1 MKQGFV
7 RWVKNVAVLGSAALC
22 LWCAAGEFQSWA
34 RREGDDALLFAAG
47 MKAQAASSQ
56 VASPAPTATPAPDYL
71 LPDDG
76 VVSLAAAQEPQ
87 ASVTPDPSRSYAPV
101 EEIQL
106 SGGAQVGN
114 FYVKDS
120 TGSGTDLNAALQEE
134 PSVHLKQDGSV
145 EILIY
150 HTHTSEAY
158 SQSYTGFYYTDME
171 TRTTNQ
177 EQSVVAA
184 GEALKQAL
192 EAAGFGVIHDTTVND
207 TLYNGSYD
215 RSWEV
220 LQKNLAEYPTI
231 QVTIDVHRDS
241 MTTDSGVKYKP
252 TATIGGRKAAQ
263 VMLIAGCDAD
273 GGWGDFPRWEENLR
287 LALRVQES
295 LETLYPAELLQQQ
308 VQHERHPRLFAGG
321 GGHRG
326 EHRQR
331 GRLCRAAGGAG
342 PGPCAGG
349 HCGRR
354 VTLYTIKRRLA
365 EKAPA
370 GGDRPRRRGLVPCL
384 LFLSK
389 PLGGF
394 LKPSASW
401 GRTAETCLLFSPF
414 GNPKYMPPFGVH

>member
-47 MKAQAASSQ
+47 MRAQAASSQ
-56 VASPAPTATPAPDYL
+56 EASPAPTATPAPDYF

-252 TATIGGRKAAQ
+252 TATIGAHCRVRRRRRLGGFPPLGGEPAPGP
-263 VMLIAGCDAD
+263 AGA
-273 GGWGDFPRWEENLR
+273 GEPGDVVPRPGP
-287 LALRVQES
+287 A
-295 LETLYPAELLQQQ
+295 AELLQQQ
-308 VQHERHPRLFAGG
+308 IQHERHPRLFAGR

-331 GRLCRAAGGAG
+331 GRLRRAAGGAG

-349 HCGRR
+349 
-354 VTLYTIKRRLA
+354 LA

-414 GNPKYMPPFGVH
+414 GNPKYMPAFGAH

>member
-1 MKQGFV
+1 M
-7 RWVKNVAVLGSAALC
+7 
-22 LWCAAGEFQSWA
+22 
-34 RREGDDALLFAAG
+34 
-47 MKAQAASSQ
+47 
-56 VASPAPTATPAPDYL
+56 
-71 LPDDG
+71 
-76 VVSLAAAQEPQ
+76 
-87 ASVTPDPSRSYAPV
+87 
-101 EEIQL
+101 
-106 SGGAQVGN
+106 
-114 FYVKDS
+114 KDS
-120 TGSGTDLNAALQEE
+120 TGSGTDLSAALQEE

-263 VMLIAGCDAD
+263 VMLM
-273 GGWGDFPRWEENLR
+273 EENLR

-295 LETLYPAELLQQQ
+295 LETLYPGLARPLNFSNSKYNMNATPGSLLVEVGTEVNTVSEAVYAGQLVGQALAP
-308 VQHERHPRLFAGG
+308 VLEATVGG
-321 GGHRG
+321 G
-326 EHRQR
+326 
-331 GRLCRAAGGAG
+331 
-342 PGPCAGG
+342 
-349 HCGRR
+349 
-354 VTLYTIKRRLA
+354 
-365 EKAPA
+365 
-370 GGDRPRRRGLVPCL
+370 
-384 LFLSK
+384 
-389 PLGGF
+389 
-394 LKPSASW
+394 
-401 GRTAETCLLFSPF
+401 
-414 GNPKYMPPFGVH
+414 

>member
-56 VASPAPTATPAPDYL
+56 EASPAPTATPAPDYF

-120 TGSGTDLNAALQEE
+120 TGSGTDLSAALQEE

-263 VMLIAGCDAD
+263 VMLIAGCD
-273 GGWGDFPRWEENLR
+273 
-287 LALRVQES
+287 V
-295 LETLYPAELLQQQ
+295 
-308 VQHERHPRLFAGG
+308 RH
-321 GGHRG
+321 
-326 EHRQR
+326 
-331 GRLCRAAGGAG
+331 
-342 PGPCAGG
+342 
-349 HCGRR
+349 
-354 VTLYTIKRRLA
+354 
-365 EKAPA
+365 
-370 GGDRPRRRGLVPCL
+370 
-384 LFLSK
+384 
-389 PLGGF
+389 
-394 LKPSASW
+394 
-401 GRTAETCLLFSPF
+401 
-414 GNPKYMPPFGVH
+414 